1 MSSCSIWRALIT
13 SVCERSR
20 RREAGQPAD
29 ATDESGVP
37 YLNWSTCA
45 RFSGKVTH
53 SVDLGTHTLFIAE
66 VTEAEVCSDRAPLTY
81 ADYQNKLKPKSE
93 KVEREQKIVGWR
105 CKICGYVYEGSA
117 LPEDY
122 AWSVVRARNG

>member
-1 MSSCSIWRALIT
+1 MNLLLGHAALDQLKVAHALLKRT
-13 SVCERSR
+13 VVQLDAA
-20 RREAGQPAD
+20 AGRHVGQMRCRN
-29 ATDESGVP
+29 
-37 YLNWSTCA
+37 LN
-45 RFSGKVTH
+45 
-53 SVDLGTHTLFIAE
+53 IALDN

-122 AWSVVRARNG
+122 TCPLCGHGTDDFEPVYEE

>member
-1 MSSCSIWRALIT
+1 M
-13 SVCERSR
+13 
-20 RREAGQPAD
+20 
-29 ATDESGVP
+29 
-37 YLNWSTCA
+37 
-45 RFSGKVTH
+45 TH

-81 ADYQNKLKPKSE
+81 ADYQNKLKPKPKSE

-122 AWSVVRARNG
+122 TCPLCGHGTDDFEPVYEE